1 MDTVVMETILI
12 CLSGCISL
20 GFLWVLIKF
29 FNKVWWTPLRIQ
41 SAMKSQGVEGPSYKF
56 LHGNAKEIINLKK
69 EGMKR
74 SMELHHQSF
83 PIVQPHIHLW
93 KKIYGNNLLV
103 WKGSTPQLVVTEP
116 ELIKEILN
124 NKDGTYL
131 KPESLPYLK
140 KLFGDGLVVTRGE
153 KWFKLRKL
161 ANHAFH
167 GESLK
172 RWKKHV
178 GNEIEVFK
186 EFKLLTSEV
195 ISRTAFGSSYLE
207 GQRVFDMLTKMLLI
221 FSRNINK
228 ARIPVIGQILK
239 TNDDIESEKLEQGI
253 RESIIKIIKK
263 REEAAMQGQMD
274 GIGSDF
280 LGQLVKVYGD
290 PDKRNRIT
298 VDDLIDECKNF
309 YIAGQETTLSAITWT
324 VFLLA
329 VHTDWQEKVR
339 TEVLELLG
347 QQNPTA
353 EMISKLKTM
362 NMVINESLR
371 LYPPIVNI
379 VREVQKGVKLAN
391 ITLPDTMEV
400 HILPL
405 ALHYDPVI
413 WGSDVHLFKPERF
426 AEGVAK
432 ASNNSST
439 VSFLPFGLGPRS
451 CVGVN
456 FAYNEIKI
464 ALSMILQRYR
474 FTLSPSYVHS
484 PFFLREVWWTPIF
497 MQSMMRKQGIKGPS
511 YRLIHG
517 NTKEIISMRKQSRTN
532 PMEMSHHHILP
543 RIQPQIY
550 SWTKIYGMNFLSW
563 YGTRAQLVVTD
574 IELIKEM
581 LTNKEEIYGKIGF
594 QGYITKLLGDGLVL
608 SRGEK
613 WLKIRKLANHAFHS
627 ESLKDMVPAMIKSA
641 EMMLERWRC
650 LDGKEIEVFEE
661 FKVLTSEIISRTAF
675 SSSYLEGE
683 KIFDIYLFRPKD
695 DIEADKL
702 NQGIRDIIINMV
714 NKREREVTIGKQDS
728 YGRDFLGLLLKSMH
742 NPDKT
747 EKITVDDLI
756 DECKNFYV
764 AGHETTTSS
773 LSWTILLL
781 ATHMDWQ
788 EKARKEVFEIF
799 GKQNPTAGGLAWLKT
814 MTMIIN
820 ESLRLYPPVFHITR
834 KVKRDVRLGNLVI
847 PQNMEVYV
855 PSLAVHHDQKI
866 WGADAHLFKPERFA
880 EGVAKATNNNA
891 SAFLPF
897 GLGPRNCVGLNF
909 AMTEEKIALSM
920 ILQRYRFTLS
930 PTYVHSPVDV
940 LTLHPQHGLQIILEA
955 LLVYREHDHKL
966 SFNLLVPVYYLQ
978 SFQVLKQGMVDP
990 DSPTICYEVTRNNR
1004 TSLQIPAWEHQR
1016 DHQHEKYSPEF
1027 SLTSTHG
1034 LSYMLVVSEPE
1045 LVKEVMNNKDGAI
1058 LKAMIQDYAD
1068 KLLGN
1073 GLFASQGEKWM
1084 KMRKLANHTFHADSL
1099 KIMLERWRQ
1108 EKVQEVEM
1116 HQEFK
1121 ILTSDVISRVVFG
1134 FSHLEGKNIFEMVAK
1149 LSLIVARNNFKVGIP
1164 GIKGIRESI
1173 IKIMKK
1179 REEEVML
1186 GKRDSYGSDYLGL
1199 LLKVHHDNDNSKSIS
1214 VDDVIDECKS
1224 FYVAGYETTSSAI
1237 TWTIFLL
1244 AIHTE
1249 WQERARE
1256 EVFELFG
1263 HQNPT
1268 TDGGG
1273 RLKTREVRL
1282 GKLVIPEKMA
1292 VCLPVLA
1299 LHHDPQIWGED
1310 VHIFKPERFADG
1322 VAKATKSCG
1331 AAFMP
1336 FGMGPR
1342 TCVGLNFA
1350 FAEIKIALSMIL
1362 QRYSFTLSPTYV
1374 HSPVH
1379 ILTIC
1384 PQYVPPQSMVDSSLF
1399 TVHDEVTR
1407 NQRTPLQILVWQRQR
1422 DQGHD
1427 YSIKKQSSGTF
1438 SSCLVVTEP
1447 KMIKEVLNNK
1457 DGAFPKTES
1466 SFFVKKFLGDGL
1478 ITSNGE
1484 KWMKMRKVVN
1494 HAFHVDSLKSMT
1506 PAVVAGVEMMLD
1518 RWRDHKGM
1526 EIDVYEEFRVLTSEV
1541 ISRTAFGSSYLKG
1554 QRIFEILAKTVEIAV
1569 RNLYKVR
1576 IPMIQYVPDSFSLQ
1590 HNCKTADEVEAE
1602 KLNQQIRNSII
1613 KMIKERE
1620 KAAMV
1625 EKSNGYGDDAL
1636 GLLVKAYKDKTMK
1649 ISVDDVIDE
1658 CKTFHVAGQDS
1669 TSSGLT
1675 WTMFLLAMYTDW
1687 QDQARKEVLE
1697 LFGHQNP
1704 DANKLGKMKIMT
1716 MMINESL
1723 RLYPPAVFTM
1733 TRKAARETKL
1743 GELIIPA
1750 NMEVFISTLALHHN
1764 PEIWGDDVHLFKPER
1779 FAGGVAKATNNNIA
1793 AFVPF
1798 GLGPNRYKFTLS
1810 PNYVHSPTTFVTM
1823 CPKHGV
1829 PVLLHPL

>member
-1 MDTVVMETILI
+1 MRKNFLMWKGSMPQLVVTESELIKEILNNKDGTYLKPDQPYLKKLFGDGLVTTRGEKWFKLRKMADHAFHGESLKRMVPDMVASTEVMIERWKQQAGNEIEVFRDFKLLTSELLEAVTWKGSAYLICLRRWSSFSPETFTLQILKSKDDKESDKLEQGIRDSFVEMVKKREEAAMMGQIDEDDFFGQLLKVYRDPDKRNRLTMDDLIDECKNFYIAGHETTTSALAWTIFLLAVHTDWQEKVRREVLDLFGRQNPRAEGISKLKTMSMVIYESLRLYPPIVGVGRRVEKAARLGNLTIPGTMDFLVRPSAVHHDPEIWGDDVQLFKPERFAEGVAKACNNNTAAFIPFGLGPRNCVGMNFAYNETKIALSMILQRYSFTLSPSYVHSPVVMGTILI
-12 CLSGCISL
+12 YLSGCMFL
-20 GFLWVLIKF
+20 GFLWVLAKF

-41 SAMKSQGVEGPSYKF
+41 SAMKPQGVKGPSYKF
-56 LHGNAKEIINLKK
+56 LHGNAKEIIKLKK
-69 EGMKR
+69 EAMKR
-74 SMELHHQSF
+74 SMELCHQSF

-93 KKIYGNNLLV
+93 KMIYGKNLLV

-124 NKDGTYL
+124 TKDGTYL

-178 GNEIEVFK
+178 GNEIEVSK

-239 TNDDIESEKLEQGI
+239 TKDDIESEKLEQGI

-290 PDKRNRIT
+290 PDERNRIT

-309 YIAGQETTLSAITWT
+309 YIAGQETTLSALTWT

-379 VREVQKGVKLAN
+379 VREVQKGAKLAN

-484 PFFLREVWWTPIF
+484 PFLREVWWTPIF

-532 PMEMSHHHILP
+532 PMELSHHHILP

-650 LDGKEIEVFEE
+650 LDGKEVEVFEE

-742 NPDKT
+742 NQDKT

-788 EKARKEVFEIF
+788 EKARKE
-799 GKQNPTAGGLAWLKT
+799 

-880 EGVAKATNNNA
+880 EGLAKVTNNNA

-955 LLVYREHDHKL
+955 L
-966 SFNLLVPVYYLQ
+966 
-978 SFQVLKQGMVDP
+978 
-990 DSPTICYEVTRNNR
+990 
-1004 TSLQIPAWEHQR
+1004 
-1016 DHQHEKYSPEF
+1016 
-1027 SLTSTHG
+1027 
-1034 LSYMLVVSEPE
+1034 
-1045 LVKEVMNNKDGAI
+1045 
-1058 LKAMIQDYAD
+1058 
-1068 KLLGN
+1068 
-1073 GLFASQGEKWM
+1073 
-1084 KMRKLANHTFHADSL
+1084 
-1099 KIMLERWRQ
+1099 
-1108 EKVQEVEM
+1108 
-1116 HQEFK
+1116 
-1121 ILTSDVISRVVFG
+1121 
-1134 FSHLEGKNIFEMVAK
+1134 
-1149 LSLIVARNNFKVGIP
+1149 
-1164 GIKGIRESI
+1164 
-1173 IKIMKK
+1173 
-1179 REEEVML
+1179 
-1186 GKRDSYGSDYLGL
+1186 
-1199 LLKVHHDNDNSKSIS
+1199 
-1214 VDDVIDECKS
+1214 
-1224 FYVAGYETTSSAI
+1224 
-1237 TWTIFLL
+1237 
-1244 AIHTE
+1244 
-1249 WQERARE
+1249 
-1256 EVFELFG
+1256 
-1263 HQNPT
+1263 
-1268 TDGGG
+1268 
-1273 RLKTREVRL
+1273 
-1282 GKLVIPEKMA
+1282 
-1292 VCLPVLA
+1292 
-1299 LHHDPQIWGED
+1299 
-1310 VHIFKPERFADG
+1310 
-1322 VAKATKSCG
+1322 
-1331 AAFMP
+1331 
-1336 FGMGPR
+1336 
-1342 TCVGLNFA
+1342 
-1350 FAEIKIALSMIL
+1350 
-1362 QRYSFTLSPTYV
+1362 
-1374 HSPVH
+1374 
-1379 ILTIC
+1379 
-1384 PQYVPPQSMVDSSLF
+1384 
-1399 TVHDEVTR
+1399 
-1407 NQRTPLQILVWQRQR
+1407 
-1422 DQGHD
+1422 
-1427 YSIKKQSSGTF
+1427 
-1438 SSCLVVTEP
+1438 
-1447 KMIKEVLNNK
+1447 
-1457 DGAFPKTES
+1457 
-1466 SFFVKKFLGDGL
+1466 
-1478 ITSNGE
+1478 
-1484 KWMKMRKVVN
+1484 
-1494 HAFHVDSLKSMT
+1494 
-1506 PAVVAGVEMMLD
+1506 
-1518 RWRDHKGM
+1518 
-1526 EIDVYEEFRVLTSEV
+1526 
-1541 ISRTAFGSSYLKG
+1541 
-1554 QRIFEILAKTVEIAV
+1554 
-1569 RNLYKVR
+1569 
-1576 IPMIQYVPDSFSLQ
+1576 
-1590 HNCKTADEVEAE
+1590 
-1602 KLNQQIRNSII
+1602 
-1613 KMIKERE
+1613 
-1620 KAAMV
+1620 
-1625 EKSNGYGDDAL
+1625 
-1636 GLLVKAYKDKTMK
+1636 
-1649 ISVDDVIDE
+1649 
-1658 CKTFHVAGQDS
+1658 
-1669 TSSGLT
+1669 
-1675 WTMFLLAMYTDW
+1675 
-1687 QDQARKEVLE
+1687 
-1697 LFGHQNP
+1697 
-1704 DANKLGKMKIMT
+1704 
-1716 MMINESL
+1716 
-1723 RLYPPAVFTM
+1723 
-1733 TRKAARETKL
+1733 
-1743 GELIIPA
+1743 
-1750 NMEVFISTLALHHN
+1750 
-1764 PEIWGDDVHLFKPER
+1764 
-1779 FAGGVAKATNNNIA
+1779 
-1793 AFVPF
+1793 
-1798 GLGPNRYKFTLS
+1798 
-1810 PNYVHSPTTFVTM
+1810 
-1823 CPKHGV
+1823 
-1829 PVLLHPL
+1829 